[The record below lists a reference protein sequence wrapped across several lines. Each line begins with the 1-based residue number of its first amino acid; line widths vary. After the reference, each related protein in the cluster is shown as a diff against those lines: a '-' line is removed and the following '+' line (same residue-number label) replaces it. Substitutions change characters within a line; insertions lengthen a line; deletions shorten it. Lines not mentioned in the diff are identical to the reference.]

1 MAASIPNVVAPF
13 KDIELPLGGRRSGK
27 VRVSFELPDHRRLL
41 ITTDRLSALDRVV
54 AAVPFKGQVLNQLAA
69 WWFSKTRHIIDNH
82 LISIPDPNALIA
94 IDVAPLPV
102 EVVVRGA
109 ITGNTSTSLWKQYA
123 DGERVIYGHTLPDG
137 LQRDT
142 LLPTALIT
150 PTTKGEAGAHD
161 EPLSVDDVVI
171 RGLVEPEMWE
181 RVKSAALAL
190 FAFGQKVAGDAGL
203 ILADTKYEFGL
214 DRDGKLLLIDEM
226 HTPDSSRFWEKSSYE
241 ARLAAGEDPESLDKE
256 PIRRA
261 LARTGYTGDGAPP
274 DLGAEVVAETTRR
287 YIKAYERITGEEFVP
302 GDYPVEERVVAAL
315 KSEGVL

>member
-1 MAASIPNVVAPF
+1 MVAAIPNVDAPF
-13 KDIELPLGGRRSGK
+13 KDIELPLNGRRSGK
-27 VRVSFELPDHRRLL
+27 VRVSYELPGDRRLL
-41 ITTDRLSALDRVV
+41 VTTDRLSALDRVV

-69 WWFSKTRHIIDNH
+69 WWFAKTRHIIDNH
-82 LISIPDPNALIA
+82 LISLPDPNALVA
-94 IDVAPLPV
+94 VDVTPLPV

-123 DGERVIYGHTLPDG
+123 DGARVIYGHTLPDG

-142 LLPTALIT
+142 LLPMALIT
-150 PTTKGEAGAHD
+150 PTTKGDAGAHD
-161 EPLSVDDVVI
+161 EPLSVDDVTA
-171 RGLVEPEMWE
+171 RGLVEPALWE
-181 RVKSAALAL
+181 KVKTAALAL
-190 FAFGQKVAGDAGL
+190 FAYGQQVANEAGL
-203 ILADTKYEFGL
+203 ILADTKYEFGI
-214 DRDGKLLLIDEM
+214 DAAGRLLLIDEM

-261 LARTGYTGDGAPP
+261 LAKTGYTGDGPPP

-302 GDYPVEERVVAAL
+302 GSYPVEPRVVTAL
-315 KSEGVL
+315 KSEGLL